1 MNKDNL
7 KVIALTQ
14 RIAELVAQYED
25 KIADVRAEYT
35 LAAEDFQKK
44 LTDLESQNKFLKD
57 ANDSYLEKLD
67 GLVEKK

>member
-14 RIAELVAQYED
+14 RIAEIVADYEN
-25 KIADVRAEYT
+25 KVADVSADYT
-35 LAAEDFQKK
+35 LAVEDFQKK
-44 LTDLESQNKFLKD
+44 LADLESQNKILKD

-67 GLVEKK
+67 GVVEKK

>member
-25 KIADVRAEYT
+25 KIADVRADYT
-35 LAAEDFQKK
+35 LAVEDFQKK
-44 LTDLESQNKFLKD
+44 LEELESKNKFLKE
-57 ANDSYLEKLD
+57 ANDSYLERLD
-67 GLVEKK
+67 GVVEEK